1 MFMPMKPLLFILV
14 LSCSSLKIHSQS
26 IDPRI
31 QEVYGAKAQEFAN
44 QNPDWLRSMNDFIQ
58 NRVKIIQIMQDPV
71 NEKYPKLSGLKLINK
86 YNAALQRDDAF
97 DPAHFNPLKYDF
109 VFSAK
114 TKQVYRVDQTDYV
127 IVIEPQSFK

>member
-1 MFMPMKPLLFILV
+1 MKPLLFLLV
-14 LSCSSLKIHSQS
+14 LSCLSLKIQSQT

-31 QEVYGAKAQEFAN
+31 QEVYGVKAQEFAN
-44 QNPDWLRSMNDFIQ
+44 QNPDWLKSMTDFIE
-58 NRVKIIQIMQDPV
+58 NRVKISQITEDPV
-71 NEKYPKLSGLKLINK
+71 HEKYHKLSELKLINK
-86 YNAALQRDDAF
+86 YNPDLQRDVVF

-114 TKQVYRVDQTDYV
+114 TKQVYRVDHTDYV